1 LTTYYRPD
9 GTTSSVAFDLPAAK
23 INGGYMSEHAKVM
36 SNPVVQAEHEGQDA
50 FLNHP
55 ITKALFSI
63 GAYMLGTGIL
73 EGLSVFNAS
82 ANRIVNT
89 GEIQYTKSNLELGQL
104 KHRQYHSGEV

>member
-1 LTTYYRPD
+1 
-9 GTTSSVAFDLPAAK
+9 
-23 INGGYMSEHAKVM
+23 MSEHAKVM